1 MMIQP
6 KVSFKLL
13 ASLDFAAHLL
23 VYLATFFV
31 VQQLLALPLGQA
43 YQQFQLLPVQPPVT
57 YATVFALLHL
67 VAISLPKQQ
76 FAMLDYVI
84 DMGMYVIPV
93 LSSIVA
99 LFVALQ
105 SGFWYMWLIAILAT
119 AIHLY
124 VRVQLPK
131 RSTGEQAPPTFS
143 FVSLAAIAYV
153 GSYIFLAFNYL
164 LR

>member
-1 MMIQP
+1 MIQP

-13 ASLDFAAHLL
+13 AGLDFSAHLL
-23 VYLATFFV
+23 VYIMTFVV
-31 VQQLLALPLGQA
+31 VQQLLDVPLSQA

-84 DMGMYVIPV
+84 DLGMIVIPV
-93 LSSIVA
+93 LSSVVA

-105 SGFWYMWLIAILAT
+105 SGFWYMWLVAILASF
-119 AIHLY
+119 IHLY
-124 VRVQLPK
+124 ARIKLPK
-131 RSTGEQAPPTFS
+131 RSTGEQAPAPLS
-143 FVSLAAIAYV
+143 FVSIAAIAYV
-153 GSYIFLAFNYL
+153 GSYIFLALNYL
-164 LR
+164 LS